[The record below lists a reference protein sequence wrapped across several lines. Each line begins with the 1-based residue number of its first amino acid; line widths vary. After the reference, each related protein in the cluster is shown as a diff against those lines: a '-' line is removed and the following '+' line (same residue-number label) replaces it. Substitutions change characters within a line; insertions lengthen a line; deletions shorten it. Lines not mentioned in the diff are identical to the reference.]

1 MLLDFWGPHDEEYK
15 EEVGNEGICIDIVG
29 QKPMSVGSFYK
40 KKTLTKGIDK
50 ANQVLKWQK
59 ALAAIE
65 EATKKQAA
73 NKIGRHSLHSSSDS
87 LSSLFRNWLLLAV
100 HYLFYGR
107 GGPTSYIYF
116 VLFVTFGKSNKLL
129 YFLH

>member
-1 MLLDFWGPHDEEYK
+1 
-15 EEVGNEGICIDIVG
+15 
-29 QKPMSVGSFYK
+29 MSVGSFYK

-50 ANQVLKWQK
+50 VNQVLKRQK
-59 ALAAIE
+59 AIE

-100 HYLFYGR
+100 YYLFYGR

-129 YFLH
+129 YFLN

>member
-1 MLLDFWGPHDEEYK
+1 
-15 EEVGNEGICIDIVG
+15 
-29 QKPMSVGSFYK
+29 MSVGSFYK

-50 ANQVLKWQK
+50 ANQVLKRQK

-73 NKIGRHSLHSSSDS
+73 NKKGRHSLHSSSDS

-107 GGPTSYIYF
+107 GGRTSYIYF

-129 YFLH
+129 YFLN

>member
-1 MLLDFWGPHDEEYK
+1 
-15 EEVGNEGICIDIVG
+15 
-29 QKPMSVGSFYK
+29 MSVGSFYK

-87 LSSLFRNWLLLAV
+87 LSSLFSGIGYCWLFIICFMVEVVQLRTSILFCLLHLVKAINC
-100 HYLFYGR
+100 
-107 GGPTSYIYF
+107 S
-116 VLFVTFGKSNKLL
+116 TF
-129 YFLH
+129 

>member
-1 MLLDFWGPHDEEYK
+1 
-15 EEVGNEGICIDIVG
+15 
-29 QKPMSVGSFYK
+29 MSIGSFYK

-50 ANQVLKWQK
+50 VNQVLKWQK

-87 LSSLFRNWLLLAV
+87 LSSLFRNWLMLAV

-107 GGPTSYIYF
+107 DGPIRTSI
-116 VLFVTFGKSNKLL
+116 LFCLLHLVIAINCSTF
-129 YFLH
+129 